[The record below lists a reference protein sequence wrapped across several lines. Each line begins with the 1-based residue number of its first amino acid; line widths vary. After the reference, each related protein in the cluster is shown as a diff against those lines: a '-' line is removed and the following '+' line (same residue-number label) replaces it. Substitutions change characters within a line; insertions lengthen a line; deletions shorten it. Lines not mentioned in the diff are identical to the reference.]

1 MTAPASHNTCA
12 RLPCYLTVG
21 VLATGAHYLTLLLLS
36 LALPALIATLLGGLI
51 GTAVSYQGNKRWTF
65 TPPRPPDT
73 YQWLRFCI
81 TALAYNAANLGLMA
95 LLLALWPQHLWLMQG
110 LTTLALTL
118 LTYRINQHWSFRHE
132 PIKT

>member
-1 MTAPASHNTCA
+1 
-12 RLPCYLTVG
+12 
-21 VLATGAHYLTLLLLS
+21 
-36 LALPALIATLLGGLI
+36 
-51 GTAVSYQGNKRWTF
+51 
-65 TPPRPPDT
+65 
-73 YQWLRFCI
+73 LRFCI

-95 LLLALWPQHLWLMQG
+95 LLLALWPRHLWLMQG